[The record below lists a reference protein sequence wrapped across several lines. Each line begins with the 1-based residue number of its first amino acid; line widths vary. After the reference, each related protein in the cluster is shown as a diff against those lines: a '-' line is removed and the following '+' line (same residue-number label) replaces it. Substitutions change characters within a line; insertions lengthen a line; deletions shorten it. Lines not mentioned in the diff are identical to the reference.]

1 MKKILLLAF
10 FTLTFSVVNAPHAG
24 AITWPVADH
33 LGRWLTKTTVTIQ
46 QAAHWIRRT
55 TEPFVKTFGTVQDFF
70 RKAKK
75 AVNGTIRNMRMV
87 EDIVKLEKEIRQLFQ
102 NSVNQLNT
110 PRDTDGDGED
120 DLAFLE
126 KWKHIEILLALTK
139 ESAGVLELA
148 VNTLSEDALTMD
160 DRGRLKFI
168 REARDELRRIRGAM
182 RVELRRINGKIF
194 SVGRL
199 QRELRTFKKLFGPSQ

>member
-1 MKKILLLAF
+1 MRKTLLLLC
-10 FTLTFSVVNAPHAG
+10 FTLTFGVVNAPHAG

-33 LGRWLTKTTVTIQ
+33 FGRWLTKTTVTIQ

-55 TEPFVKTFGTVQDFF
+55 AEPFVGTFESVQGFF

-75 AVNGTIRNMRMV
+75 VVNGTIKNMRMV

-110 PRDTDGDGED
+110 PRDADGDGQD

-126 KWKHIEILLALTK
+126 KWKHVETLLALTK
-139 ESAGVLELA
+139 ESAGVLELV
-148 VNTLSEDALTMD
+148 VNILSDDALTMD
-160 DRGRLKFI
+160 DKGRLKFI

-182 RVELRRINGKIF
+182 RVELRRINKKIF

-199 QRELRTFKKLFGPSQ
+199 RREMKTFRKLFGPSQ